1 MTVTAPVKVAD
12 VQLVMVKSLILT
24 EVPVIAPPVP
34 ASRPRS
40 KELAPSVIPA
50 PKIMFWPVTESCVVA
65 TVEPAVSV
73 TPPVPKFT
81 TPPLVMSAPRLDA
94 APPVKVKPPSNANV
108 SVVASPRV
116 TRPVLRNSTF
126 CAKVFPVPVM
136 DTE

>member
-1 MTVTAPVKVAD
+1 MVSTVLSWVK
-12 VQLVMVKSLILT
+12 
-24 EVPVIAPPVP
+24 
-34 ASRPRS
+34 
-40 KELAPSVIPA
+40 
-50 PKIMFWPVTESCVVA
+50 
-65 TVEPAVSV
+65 V

-116 TRPVLRNSTF
+116 TRPVLRKSTF
-126 CAKVFPVPVM
+126 KAKVLPVPVI